1 MRLLRM
7 DTVQRDILEGIEK
20 TLRIEFM
27 GSLGQTS
34 RKDPHQQMAEIINNL
49 DSSTGDRILTAL
61 EDKNA
66 DSAEKI
72 KDLLFTFE
80 DLTGV
85 DPTGIQVLMRNVEN
99 DQLALA
105 LKGGSDEIKQ
115 LFFSNMSERASKIME
130 EDMEALGAVRKRE
143 VEEARSGIMDAA
155 KSLAEGG
162 ELILPGGG
170 EDDELMY

>member
-1 MRLLRM
+1 
-7 DTVQRDILEGIEK
+7 
-20 TLRIEFM
+20 
-27 GSLGQTS
+27 
-34 RKDPHQQMAEIINNL
+34 MAEIINNL

-155 KSLAEGG
+155 KEIVVSRTRL
-162 ELILPGGG
+162 
-170 EDDELMY
+170 